1 MVVLAEVLAGCSL
14 GDGRGAGSTSGSPP
28 ALSEGQVVSDREVA
42 IGPAQADGIIKGRV
56 FTAACGEPAASS
68 CPLRVYRG
76 SLVFCSTMNE
86 KSLCPTA
93 RVDRTGHYTITL
105 RPGRHALI
113 PAPGNG
119 NVVYVKP
126 RWVVV
131 QSGQTTTVNIN
142 GGNLMM

>member
-1 MVVLAEVLAGCSL
+1 
-14 GDGRGAGSTSGSPP
+14 
-28 ALSEGQVVSDREVA
+28 
-42 IGPAQADGIIKGRV
+42 
-56 FTAACGEPAASS
+56 
-68 CPLRVYRG
+68 LRVYRG
-76 SLVFCSTMNE
+76 SLVFCFTMNE
-86 KSLCPTA
+86 KSVCPMA

-142 GGNLMM
+142 GGNLMS